1 MEKLIKVN
9 KWKPILLKYRYP
21 AIILLLGIL
30 LMMLPGRKNN
40 NPPDVV
46 EPTEAICLEE
56 RLANMLSKI
65 EGAGKVEVVLSVSM
79 GEEIV
84 YQIDHETDI
93 SDGDESIHSKTILI
107 SDSQRTQS
115 GLVKQIN
122 PPIYL
127 GAVITCQGA
136 DNPVVKL
143 AIVDAVSTLTGLGAD
158 RISVLKMK

>member
-1 MEKLIKVN
+1 
-9 KWKPILLKYRYP
+9 
-21 AIILLLGIL
+21 
-30 LMMLPGRKNN
+30 
-40 NPPDVV
+40 
-46 EPTEAICLEE
+46 
-56 RLANMLSKI
+56 MLSKI
-65 EGAGKVEVVLSVSM
+65 EGAGRVEVVLSVST

-84 YQIDHETDI
+84 YQTDHETDI
-93 SDGDESIHSKTILI
+93 SDGKESIHSKTILI
-107 SDSQRTQS
+107 SDSQRTQN

-127 GAVITCQGA
+127 GAAITCQGA